1 MKLVILAGGLGS
13 RLSEETQVKP
23 KPLVSVGN
31 MPIIWHIMKIY
42 SHYGINDFVI
52 CLGYKGHMIKEF
64 FNSYHLYAND
74 LTVQVGKGVTYHGEL
89 AENWNIALVD
99 TGDLTQTGG
108 RLKRVRDYL
117 GDDDFCMTYGDGVA
131 NVKIDRLLAFHKSHD
146 AIATVTATHPTAR
159 FGALSLNGDTVEA
172 FIEKPVTE
180 SSWINGGFFVL
191 NPSVFDYIGG
201 DDTLWEQEPM
211 RNLASDGQLKAFCHD
226 GFWQPMDTLRE
237 KTLLEDLWMSGK
249 APWKVWK

>member
-74 LTVQVGKGVTYHGEL
+74 LTVQVGKGVTYHGER
-89 AENWNIALVD
+89 AENWNITLVD
-99 TGDLTQTGG
+99 TGDHTQTGG

-131 NVKIDRLLAFHKSHD
+131 NVEIDRLLAFHKSHD

-159 FGALSLNGDTVEA
+159 FGALSLNGNTVEA
-172 FIEKPVTE
+172 FIEKPVSE
-180 SSWINGGFFVL
+180 SGWINGGFFVL

-201 DDTLWEQEPM
+201 DGTLLEQEPM
-211 RNLASDGQLKAFCHD
+211 RNLASDGQLKAFFHD

-237 KTLLEDLWMSGK
+237 KALLEDLWMSGK